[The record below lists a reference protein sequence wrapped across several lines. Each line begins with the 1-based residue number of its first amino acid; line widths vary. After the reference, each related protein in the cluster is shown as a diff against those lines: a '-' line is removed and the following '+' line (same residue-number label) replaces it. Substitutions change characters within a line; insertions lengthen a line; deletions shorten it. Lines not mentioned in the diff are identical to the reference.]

1 MNITQKWKRFMA
13 VGCSHGNLIDPK
25 AADAVLRFRDQWKPA
40 TVAHLGDFVDTAAF
54 RSGAAGSS
62 DESEPIGPDIDAGLA
77 FLGALRPTLVFNGNH
92 EARLWRLQNHH
103 NAIVSDCAGQIIN
116 RLRMTTTRLKA
127 EYVEDWGIR
136 AWRRLGNYSLGHG
149 YLFGES
155 FLRDTAESHGNTII
169 AHAHR
174 AGMATG
180 RRSDAATAY
189 CVGTL
194 SDIPNMD
201 YASARR
207 STLSWA
213 AGFVWGEY
221 TDTQTVCWLHIQ
233 PQGQTEWRLPA

>member
-1 MNITQKWKRFMA
+1 MA
-13 VGCSHGNLIDPK
+13 VGCSHGNLIDPT
-25 AADAVLRFRDQWKPA
+25 AADAVLRFRDRWKPA

-54 RSGAAGSS
+54 RSGATGSS

-77 FLGALRPTLVFNGNH
+77 FLGLLRPTLVFNGNH

-116 RLRMTTTRLKA
+116 RLRMATTRLKA

-136 AWRRLGNYSLGHG
+136 AWRRLGNYLLGHG

-233 PQGQTEWRLPA
+233 PQGQKEWKLSL

>member
-13 VGCSHGNLIDPK
+13 VGCSHGNLVDPK
-25 AADAVLRFRDQWKPA
+25 AADAVLRFRERWKPT
-40 TVAHLGDFVDTAAF
+40 TVAHLGDFVDMASF
-54 RSGAAGSS
+54 RSGSVGSL
-62 DESEPIGPDIDAGLA
+62 DESEPIAPDIDAGLA
-77 FLGALRPTLVFNGNH
+77 FLSALRPTLVFNGNH

-116 RLRMTTTRLKA
+116 QLRMATTRLKA
-127 EYVEDWGIR
+127 EYVEDWGVR

-149 YLFGES
+149 YLYGES

-233 PQGQTEWRLPA
+233 PQGQSEWRLPA